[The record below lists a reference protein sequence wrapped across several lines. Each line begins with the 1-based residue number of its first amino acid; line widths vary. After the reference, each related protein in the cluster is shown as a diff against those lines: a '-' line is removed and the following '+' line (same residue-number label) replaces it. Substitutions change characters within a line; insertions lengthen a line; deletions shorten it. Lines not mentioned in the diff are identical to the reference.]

1 MKKLGLLL
9 LTGAI
14 SLSLAACGGTT
25 EEAKSPTEDVS
36 EETDTKRVEKTVEVT
51 NNSDVEEF
59 TITATN
65 WDLASDKELTV
76 KKGTVVKLNLVNE
89 EGFHTI
95 SNEDLGID
103 LGPDSPTEFTAD
115 TTGEFEILCSTF
127 CGAMDD
133 HNAMKI
139 TLTVVD

>member
-25 EEAKSPTEDVS
+25 EVAKSPAENVS
-36 EETDTKRVEKTVEVT
+36 EETETKQEEETVDVT
-51 NNSDVEEF
+51 TNSDVEEF

-65 WDLASDKELTV
+65 WDFASDKELTV

-95 SNEDLGID
+95 SNDDLGID
-103 LGPDSPTEFTAD
+103 LSPDAPTEFTAD
-115 TTGEFEILCSTF
+115 TTGEFELLCSIM
-127 CGAMDD
+127 CGAMDV